1 MVHFRKKAAQ
11 GTLENQD
18 CFCKEGDVC
27 LKEHSFFTQRLHFL
41 KGKQIWKH
49 KENCAF
55 LKE

>member
-11 GTLENQD
+11 GTLENQY

-27 LKEHSFFTQRLHFL
+27 FKEHSFFTQRLHFL